1 MSKPKAI
8 SLFCGAGGCSLGFK
22 QAGYEIIYSND
33 IDPIAVNSYK
43 SNFPNTIVEKKGI
56 QEIDFLKKIN
66 QLGIKKGELDII
78 IGGPP
83 CQGFSTAGSRFW
95 DDPRN
100 YLLKEYVRSLSE
112 IQPKWFIMENV
123 EGLLTLKNGEY
134 LEQACKAFINLGYNV
149 RIDKIYSQEYGIPQR
164 RKRVFI
170 VGSRI
175 CDEFSWPKPL
185 YPANG
190 KIYKETPITLKDA
203 FVNLPKPTPQKDFKV
218 KYEIRSNSELFE
230 YYKSDLGKVS
240 DHYSKEL
247 SEIQRERITSLDEGQ
262 TMKDLPENLQHKS
275 YKKRSNR
282 RVMDGTPSHKRGGAP
297 SGLKR
302 LYYDEPG
309 LTITSASIREFIH
322 PLENRPL
329 TVRECARIQTFPDD
343 FEFSGSESQKIKQ
356 IGNAIPPLLA
366 KIIAREIKERLN
378 KSCFPTEEL
387 GKIIDFN
394 LTKSKAMSP
403 ALDRTYNLLLD
414 LKRNG
419 KIEQLKLFSV

>member
-22 QAGYEIIYSND
+22 NAGYDILYAND
-33 IDPIAVNSYK
+33 NDPEAINSYK
-43 SNFPNTIVEKKGI
+43 SNFPNTTVEKKGI
-56 QEIDFLKKIN
+56 QEIDFSKKLR
-66 QLGIKKGELDII
+66 QLGLSKGELDII

-100 YLLKEYVRSLSE
+100 YLLREYVRSLSE
-112 IQPKWFIMENV
+112 IKPKWFLMENV
-123 EGLLTLKNGEY
+123 EGLLTLKKGEY
-134 LEQACKAFINLGYNV
+134 LEHACNAFINLGYNI

-170 VGSRI
+170 IGSRV
-175 CDEFSWPKPL
+175 CGDFSWPKPL

-190 KIYKETPITLKDA
+190 RIYKNTPITLRNA
-203 FVNLPKPTPQKDFKV
+203 FVNLPKPTIKKNLKV
-218 KYEIRSNSELFE
+218 RYEIKSNSELFE
-230 YYKSDLGKVS
+230 YYKTDTGETSE
-240 DHYSKEL
+240 HYFKEL
-247 SEIQRERITSLDEGQ
+247 SEIQLKRISNLDEGQ
-262 TMKDLPENLQHKS
+262 TMKDLPNELQHKS
-275 YKKRSNR
+275 FKKRAER

-302 LYYDEPG
+302 LYFDEPS

-322 PLENRPL
+322 PKENRPL
-329 TVRECARIQTFPDD
+329 TVRECARIQTFPDY

-356 IGNAIPPLLA
+356 IGNAIPPILA
-366 KIIAREIKERLN
+366 KIIAEEIKERLDE
-378 KSCFPTEEL
+378 SCLNTEET
-387 GKIIDFN
+387 GKVIDFN
-394 LTKSKAMSP
+394 LTKSKMMSP
-403 ALDRTYNLLLD
+403 ALERTYNLLLD

-419 KIEQLKLFSV
+419 KIEQLKLF